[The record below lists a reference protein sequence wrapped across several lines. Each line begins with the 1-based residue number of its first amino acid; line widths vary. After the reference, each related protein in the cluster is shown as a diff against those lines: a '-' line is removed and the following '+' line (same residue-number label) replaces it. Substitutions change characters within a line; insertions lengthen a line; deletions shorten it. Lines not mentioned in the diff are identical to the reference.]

1 MGKAVVAGEETRNA
15 SCGSAG
21 VCGGSTHGTDS
32 MCNKGSLP
40 GCPKRDN
47 AKPVRDSGGPDRWR
61 MGPYYRRSLVTE
73 VEGRGPASERTHET
87 ARAAEIDDESI
98 HSAEF
103 GSDAAEGVPG
113 ECEGLRV

>member
-1 MGKAVVAGEETRNA
+1 
-15 SCGSAG
+15 
-21 VCGGSTHGTDS
+21 

-47 AKPVRDSGGPDRWR
+47 AKPVRASGGPGRWR
-61 MGPYYRRSLVTE
+61 MGPYYRRSLVME

-103 GSDAAEGVPG
+103 GSDAAEGVAG
-113 ECEGLRV
+113 KDLRF